1 MQRHG
6 LDVTWHVNDG
16 GGDAYGMMGGGG
28 SGGGLRGGNSL
39 GDFVHSEGQSVNFSL
54 FFFQAEDGIRDAQE
68 SRGLGDVYKRQG
80 QSSALSRV
88 ERRER
93 SPI

>member
-1 MQRHG
+1 MVRFMQRHG

-54 FFFQAEDGIRDAQE
+54 FFFSFLI
-68 SRGLGDVYKRQG
+68 VV
-80 QSSALSRV
+80 LSLFISLVRH
-88 ERRER
+88 
-93 SPI
+93 